1 MEYLHAIANRFR
13 ATAPSADYWSLRLVS
28 EETDHLAVRQ
38 GVTEP
43 SALGSSL
50 GAMLTLVQG
59 GGIGYG
65 ATSDLS
71 PAGLA
76 AAWARA
82 ARWAERHAQLGLF
95 GADRYPRS
103 SLRADYASPVVE
115 PWETLSLVDKLDL
128 LHEACVAL
136 EIDPRIVD
144 NSAWLGR
151 RLVRQLLVTSD
162 GGEVRHLS
170 DQVSSGLMA
179 VANAGSQTQ
188 TRTGGGA
195 DWGGQGGLE
204 RLARVGFRED
214 ARRVAEEALALL
226 AAPECPAGTRDLI
239 LLPSQMVLQIH
250 ESIGHPLELD
260 RILGDERNYAG
271 TSFVTPDMFGTYR
284 YGSELLN
291 VTFDP
296 GVPGELASAA
306 ADDEGSPAER
316 HYLIRAG
323 ILERPLGGWLSQARA
338 GLPGVATARASAWD
352 RPPIDRMA
360 NINLEPG
367 NASLAELIA
376 RVEHGVLMDTNRSWS
391 IDDSRNKFQF
401 GCELGRVIEE
411 GELRGL
417 VRNPGYRGV
426 SASFWRSLD
435 GVGDSRTLEVR
446 GVYTCGKGEPNQSIQ
461 VGHASPPALFR
472 GVEIFGGGE

>member
-1 MEYLHAIANRFR
+1 MEYLHAIAKRFR

-71 PAGLA
+71 PTGLA

-95 GADRYPRS
+95 GTDRYPRS
-103 SLRADYASPVVE
+103 SLRADYASPVAE
-115 PWETLSLVDKLDL
+115 PWESLSLMDKLDL

-214 ARRVAEEALALL
+214 ARRLAEEALALL

-284 YGSELLN
+284 YGSELLS

-323 ILERPLGGWLSQARA
+323 ILERPLGGGCPRRGRGSP
-338 GLPGVATARASAWD
+338 GLPPPAPAPGTARPSIAWPISIWSPATPAWRNSSPGLSMASSWT
-352 RPPIDRMA
+352 PIA
-360 NINLEPG
+360 PG
-367 NASLAELIA
+367 PSMTAATSSSSA
-376 RVEHGVLMDTNRSWS
+376 VSWA
-391 IDDSRNKFQF
+391 
-401 GCELGRVIEE
+401 G
-411 GELRGL
+411 
-417 VRNPGYRGV
+417 
-426 SASFWRSLD
+426 
-435 GVGDSRTLEVR
+435 
-446 GVYTCGKGEPNQSIQ
+446 
-461 VGHASPPALFR
+461 
-472 GVEIFGGGE
+472 